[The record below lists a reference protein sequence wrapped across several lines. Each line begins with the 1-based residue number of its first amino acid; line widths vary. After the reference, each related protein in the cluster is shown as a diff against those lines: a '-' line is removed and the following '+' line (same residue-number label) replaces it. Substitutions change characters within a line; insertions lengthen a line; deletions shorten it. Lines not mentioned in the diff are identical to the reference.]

1 LENPQAPAVKREAEE
16 DWGAM
21 ADQVERSQLA
31 AKPPTVSRSS
41 AIMAFTACFAAGY
54 LLAGSSSETGGVL
67 TEPARAAE
75 PDEIGAAEER
85 QTPSQPLS
93 TDTICTALA
102 AAAAQNDL
110 PTNFFARLIWRES
123 RFDPSAV
130 SRAGA
135 QGVAQFMP
143 ATANWRGLSNPFDPL
158 EAIAESAKLLR
169 DLRREFGN
177 LGLAAAAYNAGSG
190 RVRDW
195 LAGRR
200 ELPGETRAYV
210 RIVTGYSPEQWA
222 GGSAGVGEMQSET
235 PVPCRELA
243 ALAARLPS
251 PEGKPT
257 PIWGV
262 ELVGGPTDETA
273 LAAYRRLEERYASM
287 LDGRQVYV
295 VHHGLGRGTMG
306 WAHVRVGADDRAS
319 AQKLCADLRGA
330 GLSYCEVLRTRSAR

>member
-1 LENPQAPAVKREAEE
+1 LAWLVSLLSAV
-16 DWGAM
+16 GP
-21 ADQVERSQLA
+21 VER
-31 AKPPTVSRSS
+31 RS
-41 AIMAFTACFAAGY
+41 
-54 LLAGSSSETGGVL
+54 
-67 TEPARAAE
+67 AAE
-75 PDEIGAAEER
+75 PAEISAADGS
-85 QTPSQPLS
+85 QSPSPQVS
-93 TDTICTALA
+93 TDTLCNALA

-110 PTNFFARLIWRES
+110 PADFFAQLIWQES
-123 RFDPSAV
+123 RFDPAAV

-200 ELPGETRAYV
+200 ALPKETSAYV

-222 GGSAGVGEMQSET
+222 GASAGIRDLKWEKPM
-235 PVPCRELA
+235 PCREI
-243 ALAARLPS
+243 ARLVARRLAPAS
-251 PEGKPT
+251 KPT

-273 LAAYRRLEERYASM
+273 LAAYRRLEQKFASI
-287 LDGRQVYV
+287 LGGRQTYV
-295 VHHGLGRGTMG
+295 VHHGLGQGTMG

-319 AQKLCADLRGA
+319 AQKLCADLLGA
-330 GLSYCEVLRTRSAR
+330 GVRWCEVQRTRSNR

>member
-1 LENPQAPAVKREAEE
+1 
-16 DWGAM
+16 M
-21 ADQVERSQLA
+21 RS
-31 AKPPTVSRSS
+31 
-41 AIMAFTACFAAGY
+41 
-54 LLAGSSSETGGVL
+54 LAGSAVALALLVSLFSVVNLTKHASAVEPNET
-67 TEPARAAE
+67 
-75 PDEIGAAEER
+75 GAAEGN
-85 QTPSQPLS
+85 QTPSQPVS
-93 TDTICTALA
+93 TDTICSALA

-110 PTNFFARLIWRES
+110 PTDFFTRLIWQES
-123 RFDPSAV
+123 RFDPTAV

-190 RVRDW
+190 RVHDW

-200 ELPGETRAYV
+200 ELPGGARASGGNV
-210 RIVTGYSPEQWA
+210 AGYSPEQWA

-251 PEGKPT
+251 PESKPT

-273 LAAYRRLEERYASM
+273 LAAYRRLEERYVSM
-287 LDGRQVYV
+287 LGGRQVYV

-306 WAHVRVGADDRAS
+306 
-319 AQKLCADLRGA
+319 
-330 GLSYCEVLRTRSAR
+330 